1 MELNQEQVNRK
12 TRDVILSM
20 VQDRPCSIRQI
31 TTSCRSRNYEV
42 VKLLSDMVRS
52 GQILVKSTNEGIFV
66 VRSHAG
72 L

>member
-1 MELNQEQVNRK
+1 MELNQKQVNRK

-20 VQDRPCSIRQI
+20 IQDRPCSIRQI
-31 TTSCRSRNYEV
+31 TTSCSSRSYEV

-52 GQILVKSTNEGIFV
+52 GQILIKSTNEGIFV
-66 VRSHAG
+66 VSTHAG